1 MKKKLII
8 FLVNLKVRK
17 FDFDRF
23 DAQEIEKSDDIDFE
37 FHELVDYLSPGFS
50 EFLLV
55 LILGK
60 KKC

>member
-37 FHELVDYLSPGFS
+37 FHELIDV
-50 EFLLV
+50 
-55 LILGK
+55 
-60 KKC
+60 